1 MITVDFNCLKRTTG
15 ARVLD
20 IGCGSGRHVGA
31 AYGLERV
38 FVIGVDPNLNDLKA
52 AASRLEFHDRLGAHG
67 GGRWRLSAA
76 DATALPFETALFDL
90 VICSEVLEHIDNHTK
105 AMAEMVRI
113 LRPGGNLVVSVPRR
127 WPETLCWALSRQ
139 YRRSP
144 GGHVRIYKATSL
156 TAMIQEFGVIHW
168 RTHHAHSLHTPYWW
182 LKCLLGLD
190 RENLFPVR
198 YYQRFLIWEMMTKPR
213 FTRYLEHWLNSLLG
227 KSVVLYFRKG
237 NDKGGFW

>member
-1 MITVDFNCLKRTTG
+1 MITVDFKCFEHTQG

-52 AASRLEFHDRLGAHG
+52 AASRLEFHDLLGAHG

-76 DATALPFETALFDL
+76 DATALPFESAGFDL
-90 VICSEVLEHIDNHTK
+90 VICSEVLEHIDNHQQ
-105 AMAEMVRI
+105 AMAEMVRV
-113 LRPGGNLVVSVPRR
+113 LRPGGHLVVSVPRR
-127 WPETLCWALSRQ
+127 WPETLCWALSPQ
-139 YRRSP
+139 YRQTP
-144 GGHVRIYKATSL
+144 GGHVRIYNTTSL
-156 TAMIQEFGVIHW
+156 TALIQEFGITLW

-182 LKCLLGLD
+182 LKCLLGLN
-190 RENLFPVR
+190 RENLFLVR
-198 YYQRFLIWEMMTKPR
+198 HYHRFLTWEMMTKPR
-213 FTRYLEHWLNSLLG
+213 FTRHLEHCLNPLFG

-237 NDKGGFW
+237 IGNSRR